1 MAKKQGYKDEEDES
15 IGMRLGK
22 KKTKHDKKVA
32 RDESYGKWGKRS
44 KDWKAK
50 SGTMVTA
57 KGGTMIKAKH
67 GKSLKNIREIY
78 KTARENKKG
87 DRLTMRDLETARK
100 VIKSRELMKVDPGAT
115 LAAKGKM
122 IKAKKG
128 WGKKLA
134 KAAVAAGAAYAGSK
148 YLKAKGM
155 KGSTLKTGMSH
166 EDINIKPK
174 KFIEDIPG
182 DYKNHPHLK
191 SKKNLF
197 IHTGLGAKK
206 GGSIKAKTGKM
217 VKARGGVMVNTKL
230 NGPLFT
236 QTF

>member
-67 GKSLKNIREIY
+67 SKYIDYY
-78 KTARENKKG
+78 KAAQAEKG
-87 DRLTMRDLETARK
+87 EDRVTKADLAYQRTK
-100 VIKSRELMKVDPGAT
+100 HI
-115 LAAKGKM
+115 KGKAGRHATGTM
-122 IKAKKG
+122 VKAKKG

-155 KGSTLKTGMSH
+155 KGSTLKTAAV
-166 EDINIKPK
+166 EDANIKAPLVDAISGGTKFAK
-174 KFIEDIPG
+174 KKTVP
-182 DYKNHPHLK
+182 
-191 SKKNLF
+191 SKPIYSDF
-197 IHTGLGAKK
+197 WGGAKK

>member
-57 KGGTMIKAKH
+57 QGGT
-67 GKSLKNIREIY
+67 
-78 KTARENKKG
+78 
-87 DRLTMRDLETARK
+87 
-100 VIKSRELMKVDPGAT
+100 
-115 LAAKGKM
+115 M

-148 YLKAKGM
+148 YLKSQGM
-155 KGSTLKTGMSH
+155 KGNVSKTAAM
-166 EDINIKPK
+166 EDANIKSGLIDAISGGTKFAK
-174 KFIEDIPG
+174 KKAAGKPVYSDFWG
-182 DYKNHPHLK
+182 
-191 SKKNLF
+191 
-197 IHTGLGAKK
+197 GAKK
-206 GGSIKAKTGKM
+206 GGTVKAKHGKM
-217 VKARGGVMVNTKL
+217 VKARGGVIVNTKL

-236 QTF
+236 ETF